1 MQAWNPNPNACLPE
15 LLGPAWYRHDSGP
28 VYHIGG
34 AFVEYVLRKYGT
46 DRFVELYLTCRPG
59 TAADDFARVFAAH
72 DRRQGVPTAPAR
84 GLCLV
89 AVKYT

>member
-15 LLGPAWYRHDSGP
+15 LLGPAWYHHDSGA

-59 TAADDFARVFAAH
+59 TAADDFARVLGADLPTLERQFWE
-72 DRRQGVPTAPAR
+72 DVERRVTAV
-84 GLCLV
+84 L
-89 AVKYT
+89 K